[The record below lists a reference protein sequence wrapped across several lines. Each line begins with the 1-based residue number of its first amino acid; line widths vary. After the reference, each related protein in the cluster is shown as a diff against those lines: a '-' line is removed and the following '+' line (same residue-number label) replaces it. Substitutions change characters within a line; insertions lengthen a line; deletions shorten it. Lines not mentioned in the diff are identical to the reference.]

1 MKTQIKIALRL
12 TLTLMV
18 LFSVVYTLSVWSVAQ
33 FSPDK
38 GKGETVTQFNRVW
51 YTNIGQS
58 FTEDQYFNSRPSA
71 NNYNAALSG
80 GSNKAPSN
88 PEYLD
93 SVNAR
98 IDKFLMH
105 NPAIK
110 RSEVPVE
117 LVTASGSGLDP
128 DISPSAALIQ
138 VKRIAK
144 TRGLTEKTV
153 QDLVLDC
160 VEEPILGGIGTTKVN
175 VLKLNL
181 ALDELSQ

>member
-1 MKTQIKIALRL
+1 MKTQINIAIRL
-12 TLTLMV
+12 TLTLMI
-18 LFSVVYTLSVWSVAQ
+18 LFSLVYTSAIWGVAQ

-38 GKGETVTQFNRVW
+38 GKGEIITQQKRVW
-51 YTNIGQS
+51 HANIGQA

-71 NNYNAALSG
+71 NNYNASLSG

-93 SVNAR
+93 SVRAR
-98 IDKFLMH
+98 IDRFLLH

-128 DISPSAALIQ
+128 DISPMAAFIQ

-144 TRGLTEKTV
+144 VRGLTEKTLLN
-153 QDLVLDC
+153 LVFDC
-160 VEEPILGGIGTTKVN
+160 IEDPILGGIGTTKVN
-175 VLKLNL
+175 VLKLNI